1 MIKSF
6 RHKGLEKFFLHGTK
20 KGIQPKHAE
29 KLADIL
35 DLLDASSEIKDMNF
49 PGSDLHSLK
58 GDLRGF
64 WSVRSQATGALF
76 FDTRKMMHLTWIT
89 LTTIKGRARWK
100 EGKGRQAI
108 LVVS

>member
-6 RHKGLEKFFLHGTK
+6 RHKGLQKFFFDGTK

-35 DLLDASSEIKDMNF
+35 DLLEAASEIQDMNF
-49 PGSDLHSLK
+49 PESDLHPLK

-64 WSVRSQATGALF
+64 WSV
-76 FDTRKMMHLTWIT
+76 K
-89 LTTIKGRARWK
+89 
-100 EGKGRQAI
+100 
-108 LVVS
+108 VSGNWRIIFRFENGDVLDVDYVDYH

>member
-6 RHKGLEKFFLHGTK
+6 RHKGLQKFFVDGTK

-35 DLLDASSEIKDMNF
+35 DLLDATSEIKDMNF
-49 PGSDLHSLK
+49 PGSDLHPMK

-64 WSVRSQATGALF
+64 WSVKVSGNWRIIFRFENGDA
-76 FDTRKMMHLTWIT
+76 FDVEYVDYH
-89 LTTIKGRARWK
+89 
-100 EGKGRQAI
+100 
-108 LVVS
+108 

>member
-6 RHKGLEKFFLHGTK
+6 RHKGLQKFFFDGTK

-35 DLLDASSEIKDMNF
+35 DLLDATSEIEDMNF
-49 PGSDLHSLK
+49 PGSDLHPLK

-64 WSVRSQATGALF
+64 WSVNVSGNWRIIFRFENGDA
-76 FDTRKMMHLTWIT
+76 FDVDYVDYH
-89 LTTIKGRARWK
+89 
-100 EGKGRQAI
+100 
-108 LVVS
+108 

>member
-6 RHKGLEKFFLHGTK
+6 RHKGIQKFFFDGTK

-35 DLLDASSEIKDMNF
+35 DLLDAVSEIEDMNF
-49 PGSDLHSLK
+49 PGSDLHPLK

-64 WSVRSQATGALF
+64 WSV
-76 FDTRKMMHLTWIT
+76 K
-89 LTTIKGRARWK
+89 
-100 EGKGRQAI
+100 
-108 LVVS
+108 VSGNWRIIFRFENGDVLDVDYVDYH

>member
-6 RHKGLEKFFLHGTK
+6 RHKGLQKFFFDGTK

-35 DLLDASSEIKDMNF
+35 DLLDATSEIEDMNF
-49 PGSDLHSLK
+49 PGSDLHPLK

-64 WSVRSQATGALF
+64 WSVKVSGNWRIIFRFENGDA
-76 FDTRKMMHLTWIT
+76 FDADYVDYH
-89 LTTIKGRARWK
+89 
-100 EGKGRQAI
+100 
-108 LVVS
+108 

>member
-6 RHKGLEKFFLHGTK
+6 RHKGLQRFFSDGTK

-35 DLLDASSEIKDMNF
+35 DLLDAASEIRDMNF

-58 GDLRGF
+58 GDLRDF
-64 WSVRSQATGALF
+64 WSVKVSGNWRIIFRFERGDV
-76 FDTRKMMHLTWIT
+76 FDVDYVDYH
-89 LTTIKGRARWK
+89 
-100 EGKGRQAI
+100 
-108 LVVS
+108 

>member
-6 RHKGLEKFFLHGTK
+6 RHKGLQKFFFDGTK

-35 DLLDASSEIKDMNF
+35 DLLDAANEIKDMNF
-49 PGSDLHSLK
+49 PGSDLHPLK

-64 WSVRSQATGALF
+64 WSV
-76 FDTRKMMHLTWIT
+76 K
-89 LTTIKGRARWK
+89 
-100 EGKGRQAI
+100 
-108 LVVS
+108 VSGNWRIIFRFENGDVLDVDYVDYH